1 MNSQNRDKIA
11 IINAQI
17 VTVDECASIVDN
29 GSLIVGFDGAIR
41 AISQGKVAHNATKV
55 IDARGAIVMPGL
67 INAHTHLGMTLFR
80 GLGDDMNLEDF
91 LARLMPAEIKVLN
104 YAAVHAGTELA
115 ALESLLG
122 GITTSLD
129 MYYIPDAAIA
139 VAKSSSMRIQTGPN
153 FLESD
158 GPEPLTFTDRL
169 SWAKKWL
176 AASRDYTGSTGWV
189 APHSTYLLDERQL
202 RTLGN
207 LASEYKARV
216 HVHAAETVG
225 EMRLVANRHKG
236 RTPIQVL
243 ADTNLLSRGVLAHGV
258 HLSDEDMAL
267 IADNSATVVH
277 CPASNFKLASGV
289 ARILDMQKAGVN
301 IALGTDGPASGN
313 DIDLW
318 IAIRLAGYMQKTIA
332 NNPLVLPAVDLV
344 RMATINGAKAL
355 HLEHIIG
362 SLEVG
367 KRADLIVL
375 DADSPSLTPSF
386 DPHTTITTC
395 VTRADVRHVVVDGQV
410 IVRDR
415 ECLTIDRQLAISK
428 VRNLGRQVLA
438 SVGETKQVNRITVG
452 GNDR

>member
-1 MNSQNRDKIA
+1 MTVTSKDKIA
-11 IINAQI
+11 IVNAQI
-17 VTVDECASIVDN
+17 VTVDKDSSIIEN
-29 GSLIVGFDGAIR
+29 GSLVVGADGTIR
-41 AISQGKVAHNATKV
+41 AIAPGNITHNATEV

-67 INAHTHLGMTLFR
+67 INSHTHLGMTLFR
-80 GLGDDMNLEDF
+80 GLGDDMSLEDF
-91 LARLMPAEIKVLN
+91 LARLQPAEVKVLN

-129 MYYIPDAAIA
+129 MYFLPDTALE
-139 VAKSSSMRIQTGPN
+139 VANSSLMRIQTGPN

-158 GPEPLTFTDRL
+158 GPEPLKFADRL

-176 AASRDYTGSTGWV
+176 AAPRDSVGSTGWV
-189 APHSTYLLDERQL
+189 APHSTYLLDEKQL
-202 RTLGN
+202 CTLAE
-207 LASEYKARV
+207 LASEFEARI

-225 EMRLVANRHKG
+225 EMQLVAKRHGG

-243 ADTNLLSRGVLAHGV
+243 ADTKLLRRSVLAHGV
-258 HLSDEDMAL
+258 HLSDDDIAL
-267 IADNSATVVH
+267 IASNSATVVH

-289 ARILDMQKAGVN
+289 ARILDLQRAGVN

-313 DIDLW
+313 DLDLW
-318 IAIRLAGYMQKTIA
+318 IAIRLAGYMQKTVA
-332 NNPLVLPAVDLV
+332 KDPSVLPAVDLV

-355 HLEHIIG
+355 QLDHIIG

-386 DPHTTITTC
+386 EPHTTIATC
-395 VTRADVRHVVVDGQV
+395 VTRADVRHVLVDGQIV
-410 IVRDR
+410 VRDR
-415 ECLTIDRQLAISK
+415 ECLTIDRKSAISK
-428 VRNLGRQVLA
+428 VRALGKQVLA
-438 SVGETKQVNRITVG
+438 SVNKN
-452 GNDR
+452 

>member
-1 MNSQNRDKIA
+1 MTVASKDKIA
-11 IINAQI
+11 IVNAQI
-17 VTVDECASIVDN
+17 VTVDKDSSIIEN
-29 GSLIVGFDGAIR
+29 GSLVVGADGTIR
-41 AISQGKVAHNATKV
+41 AIAPGQITHNATEV

-67 INAHTHLGMTLFR
+67 INSHTHLGMTLFR
-80 GLGDDMNLEDF
+80 GLGDDMSLEDF
-91 LARLMPAEIKVLN
+91 LARLMPAEVKVLN

-129 MYYIPDAAIA
+129 MYYLPDAALE
-139 VAKSSSMRIQTGPN
+139 VANSSLMRIQTGPN

-158 GPEPLTFTDRL
+158 GPEPLKFADRL

-176 AASRDYTGSTGWV
+176 AAPRDSAGSTGWV
-189 APHSTYLLDERQL
+189 APHSTYLLDEQQL
-202 RTLGN
+202 RTLAE
-207 LASEYKARV
+207 LASEFEARI

-225 EMRLVANRHKG
+225 EMQLVANRHGG

-243 ADTNLLSRGVLAHGV
+243 ADTKLLRRSVLAHGV
-258 HLSDEDMAL
+258 HLSDDDIAL
-267 IADNSATVVH
+267 IASNSATVVH

-289 ARILDMQKAGVN
+289 ARILDLQRAGVN

-313 DIDLW
+313 DLDLW
-318 IAIRLAGYMQKTIA
+318 IAIRLAGYMQKTVA
-332 NNPLVLPAVDLV
+332 KDPSVLPAVDLV

-355 HLEHIIG
+355 QLDHIIG

-386 DPHTTITTC
+386 EPHTTIATC
-395 VTRADVRHVVVDGQV
+395 VTRADVRHVLVDGQIV
-410 IVRDR
+410 VRDR
-415 ECLTIDRQLAISK
+415 ECLTIDRKSAISK
-428 VRNLGRQVLA
+428 VRALGKQVLA
-438 SVGETKQVNRITVG
+438 SVSKN
-452 GNDR
+452 

>member
-1 MNSQNRDKIA
+1 MTVASKDKIA
-11 IINAQI
+11 IVNAQI
-17 VTVDECASIVDN
+17 VTVDKDSSIIEN
-29 GSLIVGFDGAIR
+29 GSLVVGADGTIR
-41 AISQGKVAHNATKV
+41 AIAPGNITHNATEV

-67 INAHTHLGMTLFR
+67 INSHTHLGMTLFR
-80 GLGDDMNLEDF
+80 GLGDDMSLEDF
-91 LARLMPAEIKVLN
+91 LARLMPAEVKVLN

-129 MYYIPDAAIA
+129 MYYLPDAALE
-139 VAKSSSMRIQTGPN
+139 VANSSLMRIQTGPN

-158 GPEPLTFTDRL
+158 GPEPLKFADRL

-176 AASRDYTGSTGWV
+176 AAPRDSAGSTGWV
-189 APHSTYLLDERQL
+189 APHSTYLLDEQQL
-202 RTLGN
+202 RTLAE
-207 LASEYKARV
+207 LASEFEARI

-225 EMRLVANRHKG
+225 EMQLVANRHGG

-243 ADTNLLSRGVLAHGV
+243 ADTKLLRRSVLAHGV
-258 HLSDEDMAL
+258 HLSDDDIAL
-267 IADNSATVVH
+267 IASNSATVVH

-289 ARILDMQKAGVN
+289 ARILDLQRAGVN

-313 DIDLW
+313 DLDLW
-318 IAIRLAGYMQKTIA
+318 IAIRLAGYMQKTVA
-332 NNPLVLPAVDLV
+332 KDPSVLPAVDLV

-355 HLEHIIG
+355 QLDHIIG

-386 DPHTTITTC
+386 EPHTTIATC
-395 VTRADVRHVVVDGQV
+395 VTRADVRHVLVDGQIV
-410 IVRDR
+410 VRDR
-415 ECLTIDRQLAISK
+415 ECLTIDRKSAISK
-428 VRNLGRQVLA
+428 VRALGKQVLA
-438 SVGETKQVNRITVG
+438 SVNKN
-452 GNDR
+452 

>member
-1 MNSQNRDKIA
+1 MTVTSKDKIA
-11 IINAQI
+11 IVNAQI
-17 VTVDECASIVDN
+17 VTVDKDSSVIEN
-29 GSLIVGFDGAIR
+29 GSLVVGADGTIR
-41 AISQGKVAHNATKV
+41 AIAPGNITHNATEV

-67 INAHTHLGMTLFR
+67 INSHTHLGMTLFR
-80 GLGDDMNLEDF
+80 GLGDDMSLEDF
-91 LARLMPAEIKVLN
+91 LARLQPAEVKVLN

-129 MYYIPDAAIA
+129 MYFLPDAALE
-139 VAKSSSMRIQTGPN
+139 VANSSLMRIQTGPN

-158 GPEPLTFTDRL
+158 GPEPLNFVDRL

-176 AASRDYTGSTGWV
+176 AAPRDSVGSTGWV
-189 APHSTYLLDERQL
+189 APHSTYLLDEKQL
-202 RTLGN
+202 CTLAE
-207 LASEYKARV
+207 LASEFEARI

-225 EMRLVANRHKG
+225 EMQLVAKRHGG

-243 ADTNLLSRGVLAHGV
+243 ADTKLLRRSVLAHGV
-258 HLSDEDMAL
+258 HLSDDDIAL
-267 IADNSATVVH
+267 VASNSATVVH

-289 ARILDMQKAGVN
+289 ARILDLQRAGVN

-313 DIDLW
+313 DLDLW
-318 IAIRLAGYMQKTIA
+318 IAIRLAGYMQKTFA
-332 NNPLVLPAVDLV
+332 KDPSVLPAVDLV

-355 HLEHIIG
+355 QLDHIIG

-386 DPHTTITTC
+386 EPHTTIATC
-395 VTRADVRHVVVDGQV
+395 VTRADVRHVLVDGQIV
-410 IVRDR
+410 VRDR
-415 ECLTIDRQLAISK
+415 ECLTIDRKSAISK
-428 VRNLGRQVLA
+428 VRALGKQVLA
-438 SVGETKQVNRITVG
+438 SVNKN
-452 GNDR
+452 

>member
-1 MNSQNRDKIA
+1 MTVASKDKIA
-11 IINAQI
+11 IVNAQI
-17 VTVDECASIVDN
+17 VTVDKDSSIIEN
-29 GSLIVGFDGAIR
+29 GSLVVGADGTIR
-41 AISQGKVAHNATKV
+41 AIAPGNITHNATEV

-67 INAHTHLGMTLFR
+67 INSHTHLGMTLFR
-80 GLGDDMNLEDF
+80 GLGDDMSLEDF
-91 LARLMPAEIKVLN
+91 LARLQPAEVKVLN

-129 MYYIPDAAIA
+129 MYFLPDAALE
-139 VAKSSSMRIQTGPN
+139 VTNSSLMRIQTGPN

-158 GPEPLTFTDRL
+158 GPEPLKFADRL

-176 AASRDYTGSTGWV
+176 AAPRDSAGSTGWV
-189 APHSTYLLDERQL
+189 APHSTYLLDEKQL
-202 RTLGN
+202 CTLAE
-207 LASEYKARV
+207 LASEFEARI

-225 EMRLVANRHKG
+225 EMQLVAKRHGG

-243 ADTNLLSRGVLAHGV
+243 ADTKLLRRSVLAHGV
-258 HLSDEDMAL
+258 HLSDDDIAL
-267 IADNSATVVH
+267 IASNSATVVH

-289 ARILDMQKAGVN
+289 ARILDLQRAGVN

-313 DIDLW
+313 DLDLW
-318 IAIRLAGYMQKTIA
+318 IAIRLAGYMQKTVA
-332 NNPLVLPAVDLV
+332 KDPSVLPAVDLV

-355 HLEHIIG
+355 QLDHIIG

-386 DPHTTITTC
+386 EPHTTIATC
-395 VTRADVRHVVVDGQV
+395 VTRADVRHVLVDGQIV
-410 IVRDR
+410 VRDR
-415 ECLTIDRQLAISK
+415 ECLTIDRKSAISK
-428 VRNLGRQVLA
+428 VRALGKQVLA
-438 SVGETKQVNRITVG
+438 SVNKN
-452 GNDR
+452 

>member
-1 MNSQNRDKIA
+1 MTVTSKDKIA
-11 IINAQI
+11 IVNAQI
-17 VTVDECASIVDN
+17 VTVDKDSSVIEN
-29 GSLIVGFDGAIR
+29 GSLVVGADGTIR
-41 AISQGKVAHNATKV
+41 AIAPGNITHNATEV

-67 INAHTHLGMTLFR
+67 INSHTHLGMTLFR
-80 GLGDDMNLEDF
+80 GLGDDMSLEDF
-91 LARLMPAEIKVLN
+91 LARLQPAEVKVLN
-104 YAAVHAGTELA
+104 YASVHAGTELA

-129 MYYIPDAAIA
+129 MYFLPDAALE
-139 VAKSSSMRIQTGPN
+139 VANSSLMRIQTGPN

-158 GPEPLTFTDRL
+158 GPEPLKFADRL

-176 AASRDYTGSTGWV
+176 TAPRDSAGSTGWV
-189 APHSTYLLDERQL
+189 APHSTYLLDEKQL
-202 RTLGN
+202 CTLAE
-207 LASEYKARV
+207 LASEFEARI

-225 EMRLVANRHKG
+225 EMQLVAKRHGG

-243 ADTNLLSRGVLAHGV
+243 ADTKLLRRSVLAHGV
-258 HLSDEDMAL
+258 HLSDDDIAL
-267 IADNSATVVH
+267 IASNSATVVH

-289 ARILDMQKAGVN
+289 ARILDLQRAGVN

-318 IAIRLAGYMQKTIA
+318 IAIRLAGYMQKTVA
-332 NNPLVLPAVDLV
+332 KDPSVLPAVDLV

-355 HLEHIIG
+355 QLDHIIG

-386 DPHTTITTC
+386 EPHTTIATC
-395 VTRADVRHVVVDGQV
+395 VTRADVRHVLVDGQIV
-410 IVRDR
+410 VRDR
-415 ECLTIDRQLAISK
+415 ECLTIDRKSAISK
-428 VRNLGRQVLA
+428 VRALGKQVLA
-438 SVGETKQVNRITVG
+438 SVNKN
-452 GNDR
+452 

>member
-1 MNSQNRDKIA
+1 MTVTSKDKIA
-11 IINAQI
+11 IVNAQI
-17 VTVDECASIVDN
+17 VTVDKDSSVIEN
-29 GSLIVGFDGAIR
+29 GSLVVGADGTIR
-41 AISQGKVAHNATKV
+41 AIAPGNITHNATEV

-67 INAHTHLGMTLFR
+67 INSHTHLGMTLFR
-80 GLGDDMNLEDF
+80 GLGDDMSLEDF
-91 LARLMPAEIKVLN
+91 LARLQPAEVKVLN

-129 MYYIPDAAIA
+129 MYFLPDTALE
-139 VAKSSSMRIQTGPN
+139 VANSSLMRIQTGPN

-158 GPEPLTFTDRL
+158 GPEPLKFADRL

-176 AASRDYTGSTGWV
+176 VAPRDSAGSTGWV
-189 APHSTYLLDERQL
+189 APHSTYLLDEKQL
-202 RTLGN
+202 CTLAE
-207 LASEYKARV
+207 LASEFEARI

-225 EMRLVANRHKG
+225 EMQLVAKRHGG

-243 ADTNLLSRGVLAHGV
+243 ADTKLLRRSVLAHGV
-258 HLSDEDMAL
+258 HLSDDDIAL
-267 IADNSATVVH
+267 IASNSATVVH

-289 ARILDMQKAGVN
+289 ARILDLQRAGVN

-313 DIDLW
+313 DLDLW
-318 IAIRLAGYMQKTIA
+318 IAIRLAGYMQKTVA
-332 NNPLVLPAVDLV
+332 KDPSVLPAVDLV

-355 HLEHIIG
+355 QLDHIIG

-386 DPHTTITTC
+386 EPHTTIATC
-395 VTRADVRHVVVDGQV
+395 VTRADVRHVLVDGQV
-410 IVRDR
+410 VVRDR
-415 ECLTIDRQLAISK
+415 ECLTIDRKSAISK
-428 VRNLGRQVLA
+428 VRALGKQVLA
-438 SVGETKQVNRITVG
+438 SVNKN
-452 GNDR
+452 

>member
-1 MNSQNRDKIA
+1 MTVTSKDKIA
-11 IINAQI
+11 IVNAQI
-17 VTVDECASIVDN
+17 VTVDKDSSVIEN
-29 GSLIVGFDGAIR
+29 GSLVVGADGTIR
-41 AISQGKVAHNATKV
+41 AIAPGNITHNATEV

-67 INAHTHLGMTLFR
+67 INSHTHLGMTLFR
-80 GLGDDMNLEDF
+80 GLGDDMSLEDF
-91 LARLMPAEIKVLN
+91 LARLQPAEVKVLN
-104 YAAVHAGTELA
+104 YASVHAGTELA

-129 MYYIPDAAIA
+129 MYFLPDAALE
-139 VAKSSSMRIQTGPN
+139 VANSSLMRIQTGPN

-158 GPEPLTFTDRL
+158 GPEPLKFADRL

-176 AASRDYTGSTGWV
+176 TAPRDSAGSTGWV
-189 APHSTYLLDERQL
+189 APHSTYLLDEKQL
-202 RTLGN
+202 CTLAE
-207 LASEYKARV
+207 LASEFEARI

-225 EMRLVANRHKG
+225 EMQLVAKRHGG

-243 ADTNLLSRGVLAHGV
+243 ADTKLLRRSVLAHGV
-258 HLSDEDMAL
+258 HLSDDDIAL
-267 IADNSATVVH
+267 VASNSATVVH

-289 ARILDMQKAGVN
+289 ARILDLQRAGVN

-318 IAIRLAGYMQKTIA
+318 IAIRLAGYMQKTVA
-332 NNPLVLPAVDLV
+332 KDPSVLPAVDLV

-355 HLEHIIG
+355 QLDHIIG

-386 DPHTTITTC
+386 EPHTTIATC
-395 VTRADVRHVVVDGQV
+395 VTRADVRHVLVDGQIV
-410 IVRDR
+410 VRDR
-415 ECLTIDRQLAISK
+415 ECLTIDRKSAISK
-428 VRNLGRQVLA
+428 VRALGKQVLA
-438 SVGETKQVNRITVG
+438 SVNKN
-452 GNDR
+452 

>member
-1 MNSQNRDKIA
+1 MTVASKDKIA
-11 IINAQI
+11 IVNAQI
-17 VTVDECASIVDN
+17 VTVDKDSSVIEN
-29 GSLIVGFDGAIR
+29 GSLVVGADGTIR
-41 AISQGKVAHNATKV
+41 AIAPGNITHNATEV

-67 INAHTHLGMTLFR
+67 INSHTHLGMTLFR
-80 GLGDDMNLEDF
+80 GLGDDMSLEDF
-91 LARLMPAEIKVLN
+91 LARLQPAEVKVLN

-129 MYYIPDAAIA
+129 MYFLPDAALE
-139 VAKSSSMRIQTGPN
+139 VANSSLMRIQTGPN

-158 GPEPLTFTDRL
+158 GPEPLKFADRL

-176 AASRDYTGSTGWV
+176 TAPRDSAGSTGWV
-189 APHSTYLLDERQL
+189 APHSTYLLDEKQL
-202 RTLGN
+202 CTLAE
-207 LASEYKARV
+207 LASEFEARI

-225 EMRLVANRHKG
+225 EMQLVAKRHGG

-243 ADTNLLSRGVLAHGV
+243 ADTKLLRRSVLAHGV
-258 HLSDEDMAL
+258 HLSDDDIAL
-267 IADNSATVVH
+267 ITSNSATVVH

-289 ARILDMQKAGVN
+289 ARILDLQRAGVN

-318 IAIRLAGYMQKTIA
+318 IAIRLAGYMQKTVA
-332 NNPLVLPAVDLV
+332 KDPSVLPAVDLV

-355 HLEHIIG
+355 QLDHIIG

-386 DPHTTITTC
+386 EPHTTIATC
-395 VTRADVRHVVVDGQV
+395 VTRADVRHVLVDGQIV
-410 IVRDR
+410 VRDR
-415 ECLTIDRQLAISK
+415 ECLTIDRKSAISK
-428 VRNLGRQVLA
+428 VRALGKQVLA
-438 SVGETKQVNRITVG
+438 SVNKN
-452 GNDR
+452 

>member
-1 MNSQNRDKIA
+1 MTVTSKDKIA
-11 IINAQI
+11 IVNAQI
-17 VTVDECASIVDN
+17 VTVDKDSSIIEN
-29 GSLIVGFDGAIR
+29 GSLVVGADGTIR
-41 AISQGKVAHNATKV
+41 AIAPGNITHNATEV

-67 INAHTHLGMTLFR
+67 INSHTHLGMTLFR
-80 GLGDDMNLEDF
+80 GLGDDMSLEDF
-91 LARLMPAEIKVLN
+91 LARLQPAEVKVLN

-129 MYYIPDAAIA
+129 MYFLPDAALE
-139 VAKSSSMRIQTGPN
+139 VANSSLMRIQTGPN

-158 GPEPLTFTDRL
+158 GPEPLKFADRL

-176 AASRDYTGSTGWV
+176 TAPRDSAGSTGWV
-189 APHSTYLLDERQL
+189 APHSTYLLDEKQL
-202 RTLGN
+202 CTLAE
-207 LASEYKARV
+207 LASEFEARI

-225 EMRLVANRHKG
+225 EMQLVAKRHGG

-243 ADTNLLSRGVLAHGV
+243 ADTKLLRRSVLAHGV
-258 HLSDEDMAL
+258 HLSDDDIAL
-267 IADNSATVVH
+267 ITSNSATVVH

-289 ARILDMQKAGVN
+289 ARILDLQRAGVN

-313 DIDLW
+313 DLDLW
-318 IAIRLAGYMQKTIA
+318 IAIRLAGYMQKTVA
-332 NNPLVLPAVDLV
+332 KDPSVLPAVDLV

-355 HLEHIIG
+355 QLDHIIG

-386 DPHTTITTC
+386 EPHTTIATC
-395 VTRADVRHVVVDGQV
+395 VTRADVRHVLVDGQIV
-410 IVRDR
+410 VRDR
-415 ECLTIDRQLAISK
+415 ECLTIDRKSAISK
-428 VRNLGRQVLA
+428 VRALGKQVLA
-438 SVGETKQVNRITVG
+438 SVNKN
-452 GNDR
+452 

>member
-1 MNSQNRDKIA
+1 MTVTSKDKIA
-11 IINAQI
+11 IVNAQI
-17 VTVDECASIVDN
+17 VTVDKNSSIIEN
-29 GSLIVGFDGAIR
+29 GSLVVGADGTIR
-41 AISQGKVAHNATKV
+41 AIAPGNITHNATEV

-67 INAHTHLGMTLFR
+67 INSHTHLGMTLFR
-80 GLGDDMNLEDF
+80 GLGDDMSLEDF
-91 LARLMPAEIKVLN
+91 LARLQPAEVKVLN

-129 MYYIPDAAIA
+129 MYFLPDAALE
-139 VAKSSSMRIQTGPN
+139 VANSSLMRIQTGPN

-158 GPEPLTFTDRL
+158 GPEPLKFADRL

-176 AASRDYTGSTGWV
+176 TAPRDSAGSTGWV
-189 APHSTYLLDERQL
+189 APHSTYLLDEKQL
-202 RTLGN
+202 CTLAE
-207 LASEYKARV
+207 LASEFEARI

-225 EMRLVANRHKG
+225 EMQLVAKRHGG

-243 ADTNLLSRGVLAHGV
+243 ADTKLLRRSVLAHGV
-258 HLSDEDMAL
+258 HLSDDDIAL
-267 IADNSATVVH
+267 IASNSATVVH

-289 ARILDMQKAGVN
+289 ARILDLQRAGVN

-313 DIDLW
+313 DLDLW
-318 IAIRLAGYMQKTIA
+318 IAIRLAGYMQKTVA
-332 NNPLVLPAVDLV
+332 KDPSVLPAVDLV

-355 HLEHIIG
+355 QLDHIIG

-386 DPHTTITTC
+386 EPHTTIATC
-395 VTRADVRHVVVDGQV
+395 VTRADVRHVLVDGQIV
-410 IVRDR
+410 VRDR
-415 ECLTIDRQLAISK
+415 ECLTIDRKSAISK
-428 VRNLGRQVLA
+428 VRALGKQVLA
-438 SVGETKQVNRITVG
+438 SVNKN
-452 GNDR
+452 

>member
-1 MNSQNRDKIA
+1 MTVTSKDKIA
-11 IINAQI
+11 IVNAQI
-17 VTVDECASIVDN
+17 VTVDKDSSVIEN
-29 GSLIVGFDGAIR
+29 GSLVVGADGTIR
-41 AISQGKVAHNATKV
+41 AIAPGNITHNATEV

-67 INAHTHLGMTLFR
+67 INSHTHLGMTLFR
-80 GLGDDMNLEDF
+80 GLGDDMSLEDF
-91 LARLMPAEIKVLN
+91 LARLQPAEVKVLN

-129 MYYIPDAAIA
+129 MYFLPDAALE
-139 VAKSSSMRIQTGPN
+139 VANSSLMRIQTGPN

-158 GPEPLTFTDRL
+158 GPEPLKFADRL

-176 AASRDYTGSTGWV
+176 AAPRDSVGSTGWV
-189 APHSTYLLDERQL
+189 APHSTYLLDEKQL
-202 RTLGN
+202 CTLAE
-207 LASEYKARV
+207 LASEFEARI

-225 EMRLVANRHKG
+225 EMQLVAKRHGG

-243 ADTNLLSRGVLAHGV
+243 ADTKLLRRSVLAHGV
-258 HLSDEDMAL
+258 HLSDDDIAL
-267 IADNSATVVH
+267 VASNSATVVH

-289 ARILDMQKAGVN
+289 ARILDLQRAGVN

-313 DIDLW
+313 DLDLW
-318 IAIRLAGYMQKTIA
+318 IAIRLAGYMQKTVA
-332 NNPLVLPAVDLV
+332 KDPSVLPAVDLV

-355 HLEHIIG
+355 QLDHIIG

-386 DPHTTITTC
+386 EPHTTIATC
-395 VTRADVRHVVVDGQV
+395 VTRADVRHVLVDGQIV
-410 IVRDR
+410 VRDR
-415 ECLTIDRQLAISK
+415 ECLTIDRKSAISK
-428 VRNLGRQVLA
+428 VRALGKQVLA
-438 SVGETKQVNRITVG
+438 SVNKN
-452 GNDR
+452 